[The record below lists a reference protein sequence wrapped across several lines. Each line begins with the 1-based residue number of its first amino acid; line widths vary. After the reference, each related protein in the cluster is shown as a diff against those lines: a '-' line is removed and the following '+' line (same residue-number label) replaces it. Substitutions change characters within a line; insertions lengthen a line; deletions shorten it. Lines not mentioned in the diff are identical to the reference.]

1 MIKNIII
8 IGAGDAGKMLAKE
21 ILYSKK
27 NKDYK
32 LYSKEQISESIDD
45 CVIFILKMIKKH
57 AEYLLK

>member
-27 NKDYK
+27 NKDYNILCFLDDDENK
-32 LYSKEQISESIDD
+32 KEI
-45 CVIFILKMIKKH
+45 
-57 AEYLLK
+57 

>member
-1 MIKNIII
+1 MDNYT
-8 IGAGDAGKMLAKE
+8 GKTQ
-21 ILYSKK
+21 ILPEGI